1 VQVAEYRIVF
11 EQVRERVR
19 AGQIVD
25 GDEVDVPVAERR
37 THDVPADAAETVNA
51 NLHGHRE
58 ASRQT
63 FHSTI
68 AGPRCMPSTAC

>member
-1 VQVAEYRIVF
+1 MLSGFASTLRVQVAEHRIVF

-37 THDVPADAAETVNA
+37 AHDVAADAAETVNA
-51 NLHGHRE
+51 NLHGHR
-58 ASRQT
+58 
-63 FHSTI
+63 
-68 AGPRCMPSTAC
+68 